1 MKNICNTR
9 KNGLSP
15 LARGARHSQA
25 DPATALRFI
34 PAGAGNTPASSVYSA
49 RSPVYPRWR
58 GEHVITECSSPRA
71 LGLSPLARGTPSLI
85 FSSSI
90 FMRFIPAGAGNTA
103 PEHLPQCD
111 TPVYPRWR
119 GEHTVIS
126 LPLGDRN
133 GLSPLARGTRNSLRI
148 RQQKYRFIPAG
159 AGNTALLCR
168 SRSVPTVYPRWR
180 GEHGNR
186 SLNST
191 PASGLSPLARGT
203 HLSPYEFYAPSRFI
217 PAGAGNTASHSI
229 RWFSMTVYPR
239 WRGEHVTWRRP
250 AIDFSGLSPLA
261 RGTLEPVF
269 LSARN
274 FRFIPAG
281 AGNTVRIGFEN
292 LYAPVYPRWRGEHGY
307 ASNIQR
313 WERGLS
319 PLARGTR
326 VSSCGAGSPW
336 RFIPAGAG
344 NTLNITYY

>member
-49 RSPVYPRWR
+49 RSP
-58 GEHVITECSSPRA
+58 
-71 LGLSPLARGTPSLI
+71 
-85 FSSSI
+85 
-90 FMRFIPAGAGNTA
+90 
-103 PEHLPQCD
+103 
-111 TPVYPRWR
+111 
-119 GEHTVIS
+119 
-126 LPLGDRN
+126 
-133 GLSPLARGTRNSLRI
+133 
-148 RQQKYRFIPAG
+148 
-159 AGNTALLCR
+159 
-168 SRSVPTVYPRWR
+168 VYPRWR

-281 AGNTVRIGFEN
+281 AGNTPHYR
-292 LYAPVYPRWRGEHGY
+292 
-307 ASNIQR
+307 
-313 WERGLS
+313 
-319 PLARGTR
+319 
-326 VSSCGAGSPW
+326 
-336 RFIPAGAG
+336 
-344 NTLNITYY
+344 

>member
-1 MKNICNTR
+1 MI
-9 KNGLSP
+9 SP
-15 LARGARHSQA
+15 K
-25 DPATALRFI
+25 
-34 PAGAGNTPASSVYSA
+34 
-49 RSPVYPRWR
+49 
-58 GEHVITECSSPRA
+58 
-71 LGLSPLARGTPSLI
+71 
-85 FSSSI
+85 
-90 FMRFIPAGAGNTA
+90 
-103 PEHLPQCD
+103 
-111 TPVYPRWR
+111 PVYPRWR

-239 WRGEHVTWRRP
+239 WRGEHTPLPMKVLR
-250 AIDFSGLSPLA
+250 IGGLSPLA
-261 RGTLEPVF
+261 RGTRLCQQY
-269 LSARN
+269 SALGT
-274 FRFIPAG
+274 RFIPAG
-281 AGNTVRIGFEN
+281 AGNTRVFLRRW
-292 LYAPVYPRWRGEHGY
+292 LTLAVYPRWRGEH
-307 ASNIQR
+307 SKHNLLLINDF
-313 WERGLS
+313 LS
-319 PLARGTR
+319 QSQSTNFI
-326 VSSCGAGSPW
+326 VSHKQH
-336 RFIPAGAG
+336 IHYVKEH
-344 NTLNITYY
+344 LIH

>member
-1 MKNICNTR
+1 MI
-9 KNGLSP
+9 SP
-15 LARGARHSQA
+15 K
-25 DPATALRFI
+25 
-34 PAGAGNTPASSVYSA
+34 
-49 RSPVYPRWR
+49 
-58 GEHVITECSSPRA
+58 
-71 LGLSPLARGTPSLI
+71 
-85 FSSSI
+85 
-90 FMRFIPAGAGNTA
+90 
-103 PEHLPQCD
+103 
-111 TPVYPRWR
+111 PVYPRWR

-239 WRGEHVTWRRP
+239 WRGEHRP
-250 AIDFSGLSPLA
+250 DRFRESLRSGLSPLA
-261 RGTLEPVF
+261 RGTHPITDE
-269 LSARN
+269 
-274 FRFIPAG
+274 
-281 AGNTVRIGFEN
+281 
-292 LYAPVYPRWRGEHGY
+292 
-307 ASNIQR
+307 
-313 WERGLS
+313 
-319 PLARGTR
+319 
-326 VSSCGAGSPW
+326 GSPYW

-344 NTLNITYY
+344 NTAMPAIFSVGNAVYPRWRGEHACLPAALAHPGGLSPLARGTL